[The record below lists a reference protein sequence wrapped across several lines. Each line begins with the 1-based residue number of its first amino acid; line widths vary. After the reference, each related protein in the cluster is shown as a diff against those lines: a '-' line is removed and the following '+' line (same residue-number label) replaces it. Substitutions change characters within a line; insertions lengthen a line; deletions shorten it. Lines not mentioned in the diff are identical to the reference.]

1 MTSPLKP
8 NPYPGLSH
16 QEAQR
21 GLKKYGPNVLVAR
34 TKHHPLHELLLKFKN
49 PLVLILLFA
58 ALISAFTGEIINFL
72 LIFSMVILSV
82 LLDFYQE
89 YQSNST
95 AEKLRQKVAVR
106 AVVWRNGAK
115 QELPVTQLTVGDSLE
130 LALGSLV
137 PADAVVRE
145 SKDLHVDESTLTG
158 ESFPVEKEPG
168 TMVYAGSSVVNG
180 EARAEIT
187 VVGQATRLGH
197 MAQSLNESRPLT
209 DFEKGI
215 NNFGLLVMKIT
226 VVLTVAIFAFNA
238 ILKGDIF
245 NSFLFALA
253 LAVGLTPEL
262 LPMIVTVNL
271 AQGARRLARH
281 GVIVKHL
288 PSIQNLGAMNILC
301 TDKTGTITEN
311 KIKLERYEDISGH
324 DNRHVL
330 KFAYLNSF
338 FQSNQKNPLD
348 EAVLAHHAEV
358 SQQGFTKVDE
368 IPFDFTRKRLSV
380 IVASHTGELLIC
392 KGAPESVLK
401 NCRHFEQDREK
412 LPLTEAVRATIDQ
425 RYQTLS
431 KEGYRCLAISARESV
446 APKKVYAVTDEENLT
461 FIGLTAFLDPPKA
474 EVKEVLKSLGKEG
487 ISLKILTGDNEL
499 VTRKVCEELEITV
512 TGVLAGSSS
521 LFNGTDKDL
530 QDSAEKANLFVRLNP
545 EQKVRIIKV
554 LRSEGNVVGYLG
566 DGINDAASLRAADVG
581 ISVNNAVDVAKE
593 AADIILLTKSLK
605 VLRDGVLG
613 GRHTF
618 ANVLKYLVVG
628 MGSNFGNMLSVCLVS
643 LFLPFLPMLPI
654 QILLNNMI
662 YDLSQISLPL
672 DHVDPEQLVKPQ
684 RWDSALIKKYIF
696 TFGPISS
703 LFDFLTFFFLLYFLH
718 ATIPLFRTGWF
729 IESLTTQ
736 SLVILALRTR
746 VTPFFRSHPHP
757 ALLLTSFGA
766 IIVGLL
772 FSQTRLGQFFE
783 FVPVPPTFWLFLGG
797 VVLTYLTLVEL
808 TKKLFYQ
815 HLPTPAVR

>member
-1 MTSPLKP
+1 MTSPAKSNQP
-8 NPYPGLSH
+8 RGLSH

-34 TKHHPLHELLLKFKN
+34 TKRHPLHELLLKFKN

-58 ALISAFTGEIINFL
+58 ALISAFTGELINFL

-106 AVVWRNGAK
+106 AVVWRGGTK

-137 PADAVVRE
+137 PADARIRE

-168 TMVYAGSSVVNG
+168 AMVYAGSSVVNG

-187 VVGQATRLGH
+187 AVGQATRLGH
-197 MAQSLNESRPLT
+197 MAQSLNDSRPLT

-226 VVLTVAIFAFNA
+226 VILTVAIFAFNA

-271 AQGARRLARH
+271 AQGARRLAHR

-311 KIKLERYEDISGH
+311 KIKLERYEDVTGS

-330 KFAYLNSF
+330 KLAYLNSF

-358 SQQGFTKVDE
+358 SPQGFTKVDE

-380 IVASHTGELLIC
+380 IVASHTGKLLIC

-401 NCRHFEQDREK
+401 NCRHFAKDGEK

-446 APKKVYAVTDEENLT
+446 TTPKKVYAVTDEANLT

-499 VTRKVCEELEITV
+499 VTRKVCEELEIKV
-512 TGVLAGSSS
+512 IGVLTGTSP

-530 QDSAEKANLFVRLNP
+530 QDSAAKANLFVRLNP
-545 EQKVRIIKV
+545 EQKVRVIKV

-581 ISVNNAVDVAKE
+581 ISVANAVDVAKE

-628 MGSNFGNMLSVCLVS
+628 MGSNFGNMLSVCLIS

-672 DHVDPEQLVKPQ
+672 DHVDPEHLTKPQ
-684 RWDSALIKKYIF
+684 RWDSSLIKKYIF

-703 LFDFLTFFFLLYFLH
+703 LFDFLTFFFLLFILH

-746 VTPFFRSHPHP
+746 AVPFFRSQPHP

-766 IIVGLL
+766 VLVGLL
-772 FSQTRLGQFFE
+772 FSQTALGQFFE

-797 VVLTYLTLVEL
+797 VVLAYLTLVEL
-808 TKKLFYQ
+808 TKKFFYR
-815 HLPTPAVR
+815 HLPNH